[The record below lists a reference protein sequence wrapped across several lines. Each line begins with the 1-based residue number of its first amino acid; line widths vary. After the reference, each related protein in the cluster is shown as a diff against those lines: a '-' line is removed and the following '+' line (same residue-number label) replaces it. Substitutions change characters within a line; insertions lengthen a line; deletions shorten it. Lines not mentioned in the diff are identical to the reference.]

1 MSILRRA
8 LLGAYVILLFPAVS
22 ASRAVSPAVAES
34 LNRLDIQ
41 RGIVA
46 VVGLPEGN
54 AAALIESLAGREITI
69 WFQSA
74 DATEVS
80 AVRKA
85 ADEKG
90 LLGSRVFAAQ
100 QPPATIRLA
109 DNLADGILVALS
121 SADAVDDGELL
132 RALRPQAMA
141 LVGKRQLVKPVPEGY
156 DDWSHPYHRPDNNPQ
171 STDRYVRGEFRT
183 QFVGM
188 PQFSPM
194 PEQSVI
200 AGGRI
205 YKAMGHIA
213 HKANQ
218 NEMLNTLL
226 CINAYNGT
234 ILWRRKLSEGFMI
247 HRNTMIA
254 TDDALYMGDHESCKV
269 IDGST
274 GEIRR
279 EIKID
284 PNLTDGPVW
293 KWMAIDGNV
302 LYALVG
308 NPEVTVETLR
318 SVNRGLGHW
327 PWGMWKGHDYAD
339 PRTAFGFG
347 RTLVAVDKSN
357 GKLLWHYR
365 DDEFLDARAVCMKND
380 RLYCMSPGKFLLC
393 VSAKDGKL
401 LWRNQD
407 DDLLTAI
414 GPNEKAQ
421 HFITGY
427 ATTCYM
433 KASDDYLFFAGPQ
446 RQRMVVASAKDGK
459 LQWTYDVGNLQLVLR
474 EDAIYAAGPQ
484 QAAGV
489 RLDYASGKVLS
500 SLPGR
505 RACTRA
511 TGCID
516 SIFYRAAEGTMRVM
530 TESTSRMEHIAP
542 MRPPCQDGVLI
553 ANGHLYWGPWMCGC
567 ALSLYGNIGLSPVQ
581 GVGEHHSPPLPQT
594 AGEIYADAL
603 TEFPS
608 ADRVAPLGADET
620 AWTAFRGDAAQSD
633 TTTLTLPQEL
643 ALKWT
648 RRVAEGDLPTAPV
661 AAGGLVFTANRL
673 GAIQAHDGDGA
684 LVWKNHVSGAVY
696 YSPVVAHDRV
706 FVGSADGR
714 VYAYEARTGRPL
726 WTFRVAPAER
736 VISVFGKL
744 ISAWPV
750 AGGVAVHGDTVYA
763 AAGLTHYDGT
773 YVVALDARTGQ
784 LKASN
789 VSSGAL
795 SKEVN
800 GGVSLQG
807 ELQIDGGELR
817 FLGGS
822 VYETARYDLTTLK
835 CLNEPQANVSS
846 QFRTAFYPYYPTYG
860 KYVSLEHPCGDGSVL
875 CHDAGYDGAMFGNLA
890 LQSAAPPGTKPL
902 VKDAA
907 RDFLR
912 RRGLDA
918 PKAADVWRD
927 KLNRRF
933 TSFVISGDNLLATF
947 HPDDK
952 PEQPQLIRLDIR
964 TGADRESHSLP
975 ADAVKG
981 GTAVDAAG
989 HVFVTLENGELLCFQ
1004 GKRP

>member
-1 MSILRRA
+1 MSIWQRA
-8 LLGAYVILLFPAVS
+8 LLGAWMILLLS
-22 ASRAVSPAVAES
+22 ALLAHGADSAAVADS
-34 LNRLDIQ
+34 LAGLKVD

-54 AAALIESLAGREITI
+54 AAALIEALSGREITV

-74 DATEVS
+74 DAAEVA

-85 ADEKG
+85 AEEARM
-90 LLGSRVFAAQ
+90 LGSRLFAAQ
-100 QPPATIRLA
+100 QSAETIRLA
-109 DNLADGILVALS
+109 DNLADGIVVAGS
-121 SADAVDDGELL
+121 SADAVTDNELL
-132 RALRPQAMA
+132 RALRPRAMA
-141 LVGKRQLVKPVPEGY
+141 LVGKRELVKPLPAGL
-156 DDWSHPYHRPDNNPQ
+156 DDWSHPYHGPDNNTQ
-171 STDRYVRGEFRT
+171 STDRYVRGDFRT
-183 QFVGM
+183 QFIGM

-205 YKAMGHIA
+205 FKAMGHIA
-213 HKANQ
+213 HKSNQ

-226 CINAYNGT
+226 CINSYNGT
-234 ILWRRKLSEGFMI
+234 IQWRRKLSEGFMI

-269 IDGST
+269 IDASS

-284 PNLTDGPVW
+284 PDLTDGPVW
-293 KWMAIDGNV
+293 KWMALKGDV

-339 PRTAFGFG
+339 PRTAFGYG
-347 RTLVAVDKSN
+347 RTLVAVDRN
-357 GKLLWHYR
+357 TGKLLWHYR

-393 VSAKDGKL
+393 VSATDGKL
-401 LWRNQD
+401 LWRNKD
-407 DDLLTAI
+407 TDLLEAI

-446 RQRMVVASAKDGK
+446 RKRMVVASTKDGK
-459 LQWTYDVGNLQLVLR
+459 LQWTYEVGNLQLVLR
-474 EDAIYAAGPQ
+474 DDAIYAAGPQ

-489 RLDYASGKVLS
+489 RLDYATGKVLS

-511 TGCID
+511 TGCVD

-530 TESTSRMEHIAP
+530 TESTSRVEHIAP

-553 ANGHLYWGPWMCGC
+553 AGGHLYWGPWMCGC
-567 ALSLYGNIGLSPVQ
+567 ALSLYGNIGLSPVD
-581 GVGEHHSPPLPQT
+581 GVGEYRSPSLPQT
-594 AGEIYADAL
+594 AEEIYADAL
-603 TEFPS
+603 TVFPN
-608 ADRVAPLGADET
+608 ADRVVPLGADKN
-620 AWTAFRGDAAQSD
+620 AWTAFRGNAAQSD
-633 TTTLTLPQEL
+633 TTSLTVPQGL
-643 ALKWT
+643 QLKWT
-648 RRVAEGDLPTAPV
+648 RSVAVGDLPTAPV

-673 GAIQAHDGDGA
+673 GAVQAHDMNGE
-684 LVWKNHVSGAVY
+684 LVWKNHVSSAVY
-696 YSPVVAHDRV
+696 YPPVVAHDRL

-750 AGGVAVHGDTVYA
+750 AGGVAEDGDTVYA

-773 YVVALDARTGQ
+773 YVVALDQSTGR

-789 VSSGAL
+789 VTSGAL
-795 SKEVN
+795 APEVN

-807 ELQIDGGELR
+807 ELQIVDGELR

-822 VYETARYDLTTLK
+822 VYETARYDLTTLR
-835 CLNEPQANVSS
+835 CLNEPSNTVAS

-860 KYVSLEHPCGDGSVL
+860 KYVSLEHRCEGGNVL

-890 LQSAAPPGTKPL
+890 LQSPSPPGTKPQA
-902 VKDAA
+902 KDAA

-912 RRGLDA
+912 RRGQA
-918 PKAADVWRD
+918 EPKPSDVWRD

-933 TSFVISGDNLLATF
+933 TSFVISGDELLATF
-947 HPDDK
+947 HPD
-952 PEQPQLIRLDIR
+952 EQPQKPQLLRLDIR
-964 TGADRESHSLP
+964 TGDDREVHPLP
-975 ADAVKG
+975 AVAVKG
-981 GTAVDAAG
+981 GTAIDASG

-1004 GKRP
+1004 GQRR

>member
-1 MSILRRA
+1 MLLVAALPTGRA
-8 LLGAYVILLFPAVS
+8 DAA
-22 ASRAVSPAVAES
+22 SPAELLA
-34 LNRLDIQ
+34 RLDAE

-46 VVGLPEGN
+46 VVGLPEGD
-54 AAALIESLAGREITI
+54 AAALVKPAAERELTL
-69 WFQSA
+69 WFQSG
-74 DATEVS
+74 DAAEVA
-80 AVRKA
+80 AVRA
-85 ADEKG
+85 AAEEAG

-100 QPPATIRLA
+100 QPPGQIRLA
-109 DNLADGILVALS
+109 DNLADGILVAAS
-121 SADAVDDGELL
+121 AADAVKDGELL
-132 RALRPQAMA
+132 RALRPRAIA
-141 LVGKRQLVKPVPEGY
+141 LVGDRRLAKPVPEGV
-156 DDWSHPYHRPDNNPQ
+156 DDWSHPYHGPDNNPN
-171 STDRYVRGEFRT
+171 SSDRYVRGEFRT

-205 YKAMGHIA
+205 FKAMGHIA
-213 HKANQ
+213 HKSNQ

-269 IDGST
+269 IDART

-284 PNLTDGPVW
+284 AGLTDGPVW
-293 KWMAIDGNV
+293 KWMAMDGDI

-339 PRTAFGFG
+339 PRTAFGYG
-347 RTLVAVDKSN
+347 RTLVAVDRHT

-365 DDEFLDARAVCMKND
+365 DEEFLDARAVCMQGE
-380 RLYCMSPGKFLLC
+380 RLFCLSPGRFLLC
-393 VSAKDGKL
+393 VNAKDGKL

-407 DDLLTAI
+407 ADLLEAI
-414 GPNEKAQ
+414 GPNERAQ

-433 KASDDYLFFAGPQ
+433 KASDEHLFFAGPQ
-446 RQRMVVASAKDGK
+446 RKQMVVASTKDGK
-459 LQWTYDVGNLQLVLR
+459 LQWTYEVGNLQLVLR

-500 SLPGR
+500 SMPGR

-530 TESTSRMEHIAP
+530 TESSRTEHIAP

-553 ANGHLYWGPWMCGC
+553 AGGHLYWGPWMCGC
-567 ALSLYGNIGLSPVQ
+567 ALSLYGNIALSPVG
-581 GVGEHHSPPLPQT
+581 GVGEHRAPPLPRT
-594 AGEIYADAL
+594 AGEIYEGAL
-603 TEFPS
+603 EVFPN
-608 ADRVAPLGADET
+608 ADRVAPLGADKG
-620 AWTAFRGDAAQSD
+620 AWAAYRGDAAQSD
-633 TTTLTLPQEL
+633 TTPLALPQGL
-643 ALKWT
+643 ALAWT
-648 RRVAEGDLPTAPV
+648 RTVANGDLPTAPV
-661 AAGGLVFTANRL
+661 AAGGLVFTANRQ
-673 GAIQAHDGDGA
+673 GAIQAHDASGA
-684 LVWKNHVSGAVY
+684 PVWKTHVSGAVY
-696 YSPVVAHDRV
+696 YPPVVAHDRL

-726 WTFRVAPAER
+726 WAFRVAPAER

-750 AGGVAVHGDTVYA
+750 AGGVVVQGDTVFA
-763 AAGLTHYDGT
+763 AAGLTHYDRT
-773 YVVALDARTGQ
+773 YLVALDARTGR

-795 SKEVN
+795 SPEVN

-807 ELQIDGGELR
+807 ELQIVGGELR

-835 CLNEPQANVSS
+835 CLNEPSATVAS
-846 QFRTAFYPYYPTYG
+846 QYRTAFYPYYPTYG
-860 KYVSLEHPCGDGSVL
+860 KYVSLDHRCGDGSVL

-890 LQSAAPPGTKPL
+890 LQSPPPPGTRPQ

-912 RRGLDA
+912 RRGQDA
-918 PKAADVWRD
+918 PKATDVWRD

-933 TSFVISGDNLLATF
+933 TSFVISGDELLATF

-952 PEQPQLIRLDIR
+952 PQESQLVRLDIR
-964 TGADRESHSLP
+964 TGTDREVHPLP
-975 ADAVKG
+975 AVAVKG
-981 GTAVDAAG
+981 GTAVDGAG
-989 HVFVTLENGELLCFQ
+989 NVFVTLENGQLVCFQ